1 MPKPKK
7 KTWVRK
13 EKIVTVG
20 NCKYCQKEI
29 TSEDSFVPIG
39 KVINDKYIY
48 KFTHYDCLRRAE
60 KNKTYENEM

>member
-20 NCKYCQKEI
+20 NCKYCDKEM
-29 TSEDSFVPIG
+29 TSEDSFCSNR
-39 KVINDKYIY
+39 KSNYSIY
-48 KFTHYDCLRRAE
+48 L
-60 KNKTYENEM
+60 

>member
-1 MPKPKK
+1 MSKIKK

-20 NCKYCQKEI
+20 NCKYCDKEM

-39 KVINDKYIY
+39 KIINGRYIY
-48 KFTHYDCLRRAE
+48 KFTHYDCLKA
-60 KNKTYENEM
+60 NS